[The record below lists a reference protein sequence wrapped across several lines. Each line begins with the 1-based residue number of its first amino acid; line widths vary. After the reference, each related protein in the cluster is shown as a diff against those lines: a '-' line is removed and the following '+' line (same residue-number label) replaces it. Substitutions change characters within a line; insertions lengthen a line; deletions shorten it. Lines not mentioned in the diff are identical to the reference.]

1 MEYKVDLGAGA
12 PKKPEYLP
20 LFRKD
25 LVMHKGPDDADG
37 SPSYALYDPVKAQ
50 YFKVG
55 WAEYLIYE
63 SLRPHMTPKELIEI
77 VESKAPLH
85 ITVDEIKEFFEEAM
99 KQGLLIKR
107 YSSEE
112 IIKQAESK
120 KISWFTWIL
129 HHYLYIRIPL
139 FDPDEFLTN
148 TIDYVRP
155 LFSQTAMLI
164 YFLLSMTGLVLI
176 LGRLEEFLHTF
187 TYFFNFQGF
196 VAYAVAITL
205 IKVLHEF
212 GHAYTAKYYGVHVPT
227 IGVALIVLWPVLYTD
242 ITDGWKLSDRRERL
256 NISMAGVIV
265 ETVLGGL
272 ATLAWAFSSPGI
284 WQSVFFIVASVSWI
298 STLLVNLN
306 PALRFDGYYVLCDL
320 WGVDNLQSR
329 AFAVTRWKLREI
341 FLGLKMAPPES
352 LVSGRLSGYM
362 LYSIYT
368 WIYRLVLYIGVAVFV
383 YYHFGKALGIFLF
396 FLELIVF
403 ILWPIESELEYLY
416 KARAQLTWNKRSIFT
431 TCFVGILAGWFFLPF
446 PHNVKFYGVVSS
458 AGAQTVYIPEDGIVE
473 QVFVQEGDIVKKGQ
487 ELLKIKSQDLGNK
500 LKQAL
505 LERAETE
512 QRLFA
517 AQKTNESNVVIRSL
531 EAQIEAANANVQRM
545 RNSLQYLDIT
555 ADIDGTVYL
564 WDRDLKPGEAL
575 AKDYS
580 VGKIANF
587 NKLYIEGFVPEGD
600 VDSLSINGEVNFNP
614 LSYIEDVKGKIV
626 RILPIKDRVL
636 LYPQLASVN
645 QGPLPVTV
653 DSATKKAFLVESFY
667 LVVIELDPNEE
678 GLGIGQT
685 GVVEY
690 RGPWRSLFR
699 KVVRNII
706 ALYRQEGNV

>member
-1 MEYKVDLGAGA
+1 VEYKVDAGAGA

-37 SPSYALYDPVKAQ
+37 SPTYALYDPVKAQ

-55 WAEYLIYE
+55 WAEYLIFE

-85 ITVDEIKEFFEEAM
+85 ITVDEVKEFFEEAM

-120 KISWFTWIL
+120 KISWFTWVL

-139 FDPDEFLTN
+139 FDPDEFLTR

-164 YFLLSMTGLVLI
+164 YFILSMTGLVLI

-196 VAYAVAITL
+196 IAYAVAITL
-205 IKVLHEF
+205 IKVVHEF

-329 AFAVTRWKLREI
+329 AFACTRWKLREV
-341 FLGLKMAPPES
+341 FLGLKVAPPES
-352 LVSGRLSGYM
+352 LISGRLGGYM

-368 WIYRLVLYIGVAVFV
+368 WIYRLVLYVGVAIFV

-396 FLELIVF
+396 FLEIIVF
-403 ILWPIESELEYLY
+403 ILWPIESELEYLF
-416 KARAQLTWNKRSIFT
+416 KARSQLTWNKRSIFT
-431 TCFVGILAGWFFLPF
+431 TCFITLLAGWFFLPF
-446 PHNVKFYGVVSS
+446 PHNVQFNGVVSS
-458 AGAQTVYIPEDGIVE
+458 EGTQTIYVPEDGIVDK
-473 QVFVQEGDIVKKGQ
+473 VFVKEGDQVDRGQ
-487 ELLKIKSQDLGNK
+487 ELLRMKSEDLQNK

-505 LERAETE
+505 LERSETE
-512 QRLFA
+512 KRLFA
-517 AQKTNESNVVIRSL
+517 AQNTNESNVVIKSL
-531 EAQIEAANANVQRM
+531 EAQLEAASANVQRM
-545 RNSLQYLDIT
+545 RNALLYLDIRS
-555 ADIDGTVYL
+555 DLKGTVYL
-564 WDRDLKPGEAL
+564 WDQNVKAGDAL
-575 AKDYS
+575 AKDFAI
-580 VGKIANF
+580 GKIANF
-587 NKLYIEGFVPEGD
+587 DKLFVEGFVPEAD
-600 VDSLSINGEVNFNP
+600 VETLTVGSLVTFNP
-614 LSYIEDVKGKIV
+614 VGYVDDVNGKII

-645 QGPLPVTV
+645 QGPLPVNV

-667 LVVIELDPNEE
+667 LVVIQLDE
-678 GLGIGQT
+678 GESRLGIGLT
-685 GVVEY
+685 GVIDY
-690 RGPWRSLFR
+690 KGPWRSKFRQMMR
-699 KVVRNII
+699 KVI
-706 ALYRQEGNV
+706 ALFRQEGNV

>member
-37 SPSYALYDPVKAQ
+37 SPTYALYDPVKAQ

-77 VESKAPLH
+77 VEGKAPLH
-85 ITVDEIKEFFEEAM
+85 ISIDEIKEFFEEAM

-112 IIKQAESK
+112 IIKQADSK
-120 KISWFTWIL
+120 KTTWLTWLL

-139 FDPDEFLTN
+139 YDPDEFLTR
-148 TIDYVRP
+148 TMDYVRP
-155 LFSQTAMLI
+155 FFSQTAMLI
-164 YFLLSMTGLVLI
+164 YFLLSVTGLILI

-196 VAYAVAITL
+196 LAYAVAITA
-205 IKVLHEF
+205 IKVLHEL

-256 NISMAGVIV
+256 NISMAGVVV

-272 ATLAWAFSSPGI
+272 ATLGWAFTSPGLL
-284 WQSVFFIVASVSWI
+284 QSVFFIIASVSWI

-329 AFAVTRWKLREI
+329 AFACTRWKLREQ
-341 FLGLKMAPPES
+341 FLGVNMAPPES
-352 LVSGRLSGYM
+352 MVSGRLSGYI

-416 KARAQLTWNKRSIFT
+416 KIRSQLTWNKRSIAT
-431 TCFVGILAGWFFLPF
+431 TIFVTLVAAWFFLPF
-446 PHNVKFYGVVSS
+446 PHTILFHGVVSS
-458 AGAQTVYIPEDGIVE
+458 AGAQTVYIPEDGIIKE
-473 QVFVQEGDIVKKGQ
+473 IQVKEGDSVERGQ
-487 ELLKIKSQDLGNK
+487 TLMTMKSMDLNIK

-505 LERAETE
+505 LERSETE

-531 EAQIEAANANVQRM
+531 EAQIEASTANVNRI
-545 RNSLQYLDIT
+545 RNSLQYMNIL
-555 ADIDGTVYL
+555 ADLSGTVFL
-564 WDRDLKPGEAL
+564 WDRNLKAGEFV
-575 AKDYS
+575 AKDYV

-587 NKLYIEGFVPEGD
+587 ESLEVEGFIPETD
-600 VDSLSINGEVNFNP
+600 VESLQIGHTVVFNP
-614 LSYIEDVKGKIV
+614 VGHTEDITGKVV
-626 RILPIKDRVL
+626 RIVPIKDRVL
-636 LYPQLASVN
+636 FYPQLASVN
-645 QGPLPVTV
+645 QGPLPVSV

-667 LVVIELDPNEE
+667 LVVIKLDATDENI
-678 GLGIGQT
+678 GIGQT
-685 GVVEY
+685 GTIEY
-690 RGPWRSLFR
+690 RGPWSSLFR
-699 KVVRNII
+699 KVVRNIV
-706 ALYRQEGNV
+706 ALFRQEGNV

>member
-1 MEYKVDLGAGA
+1 MGAGE
-12 PKKPEYLP
+12 PKKPQYLP

-37 SPSYALYDPVKAQ
+37 SPTYALYDPVKAQ
-50 YFKVG
+50 YYKIG
-55 WAEYLIYE
+55 WAECLIFE
-63 SLRPHMTPKELIEI
+63 SLRPHMTVKELIEI

-85 ITVDEIKEFFEEAM
+85 VNDDEIKEFFEEAL
-99 KQGLLIKR
+99 KHGLLIKR

-120 KISWFTWIL
+120 KVSWFTWLL

-139 FDPDEFLTN
+139 YDPDAFLTR
-148 TIDYVRP
+148 TLHYVQP
-155 LFSQTAMLI
+155 FFSQTAMVI
-164 YFLLSMTGLVLI
+164 YMLLSLTGLILI

-187 TYFFNFQGF
+187 TYFFNMQGF
-196 VAYAVAITL
+196 VAYAIAITL
-205 IKVLHEF
+205 IKIVHEL

-256 NISMAGVIV
+256 NISMAGVVV

-272 ATLAWAFSSPGI
+272 ATLAWAMSSPGL
-284 WQSVFFIVASVSWI
+284 WQSIFFVIASVSWI

-329 AFAVTRWKLREI
+329 AFAATRWWLRKV
-341 FLGLKMAPPES
+341 FLGVEMTPPES
-352 LVSGRLSGYM
+352 LVSGRLNGYM

-396 FLELIVF
+396 FLEVFVF
-403 ILWPIESELEYLY
+403 ILWPIESELEYLVKIRSY
-416 KARAQLTWNKRSIFT
+416 LNWNKRSIAT
-431 TCFVGILAGWFFLPF
+431 AITLAIVAAWFFFPF
-446 PHNVKFYGVVSS
+446 PHTVIFHGVVVSE
-458 AGAQTVYIPEDGIVE
+458 GGQTIYIPEDGIVK
-473 QVFVQEGDIVKKGQ
+473 QVFVTDGEEVKEGQ
-487 ELLKIKSQDLGNK
+487 ELLSMKSEDLEIK

-505 LERAETE
+505 LEQSETE
-512 QRLFA
+512 SRLFA
-517 AQKTNESNVVIRSL
+517 AQKTNESNVIIRSL
-531 EAQIEAANANVQRM
+531 EAQIEAAAANVSRV
-545 RNSLQYLDIT
+545 RNSLQYLNIK
-555 ADIDGTVYL
+555 ANVPGKIYA
-564 WDRDLKPGEAL
+564 WDEYLKPGQAL
-575 AKDYS
+575 SKDF
-580 VGKIANF
+580 VIGKIGNF
-587 NKLYIEGFVPEGD
+587 NKMEVEGYITENDVEYIEIGNEITFIPKGFSER
-600 VDSLSINGEVNFNP
+600 
-614 LSYIEDVKGKIV
+614 VKGRLV

-645 QGPLPVTV
+645 QGPLPVSV
-653 DSATKKAFLVESFY
+653 DPGTKKAYLVESYY
-667 LVVIELDPNEE
+667 LGVIELEPHGDM
-678 GLGIGQT
+678 LGIGQT
-685 GVVEY
+685 GTLEY
-690 RGPWRSLFR
+690 EGKWGSLFMR
-699 KVVRNII
+699 LVRQIT